1 MAEIRGAVPKYLQIS
16 GHLREL
22 IERGE
27 LAPGAEVPSERELA
41 ARWKVARP
49 TAAKALNALRQEG
62 IVRSRRGSGTYVAER
77 SALIREHAPRY
88 GAPSAAGESV
98 TVLRAE
104 VLEGPQEVT
113 DALGL
118 PKASTVIVRKA
129 LCAAGSRSARLI
141 TCWFPGAFADAA
153 APLLRSEPVPGGV
166 SRYVEAA
173 IGRVTAVV
181 RESVGARLATDDE
194 RRHLELSGPS
204 AVLVVHRIGLDAR
217 DVALEYREI
226 IHPPGHGIIQQEYF
240 TSSAADFRR

>member
-1 MAEIRGAVPKYLQIS
+1 MAEIRGAVPKYLQIA

-22 IERGE
+22 IEGGE

-62 IVRSRRGSGTYVAER
+62 IVRSRRGSGTYVVER

-118 PKASTVIVRKA
+118 PEASTVTVRKA

-166 SRYVEAA
+166 SRDVEAA
-173 IGRVTAVV
+173 IGRAPAVV

-194 RRHLELSGPS
+194 RRHLALSSPS
-204 AVLVVHRIGLDAR
+204 AVLIVHRIGLDAR
-217 DVALEYREI
+217 GVALEYREI
-226 IHPPGHGIIQQEYF
+226 VHPPGRGTIQQEYF

>member
-1 MAEIRGAVPKYLQIS
+1 MTENRGAVPKYLQIS

-77 SALIREHAPRY
+77 FPLMRERVPRY
-88 GAPSAAGESV
+88 GTRSAAAESV
-98 TVLRAE
+98 IVLATEE
-104 VLEGPQEVT
+104 VEGPQEVT

-118 PKASTVIVRKA
+118 RAASTVLMRKT
-129 LCAAGSRSARLI
+129 LCAGASGPTRLI
-141 TCWFPGAFADAA
+141 TCWFIDAA
-153 APLLRSEPVPGGV
+153 RSEAVPGEV
-166 SRYVEAA
+166 SAHLEAA
-173 IGRVTAVV
+173 IGRTAAVV

-194 RRHLELSGPS
+194 GRHLELPAPS
-204 AVLVVHRIGLDAR
+204 AVLVVHRTALDA
-217 DVALEYREI
+217 DGVALEYREI
-226 IHPPGHGIIQQEYF
+226 VHPPGHGTIRQEYS

>member
-1 MAEIRGAVPKYLQIS
+1 MTEIPGAVPKYLQIS

-77 SALIREHAPRY
+77 SALIRERAPRY

-104 VLEGPQEVT
+104 MVEGPREVT

-118 PKASTVIVRKA
+118 PEASPVIVRKT

-141 TCWFPGAFADAA
+141 TCWLPGAFAEAA

-173 IGRVTAVV
+173 IGRATAVV
-181 RESVGARLATDDE
+181 RESVGARLAAADE
-194 RRHLELSGPS
+194 RRHLGLSSPS
-204 AVLVVHRIGLDAR
+204 AVLIVHRVGLDAR
-217 DVALEYREI
+217 GAALEYREI
-226 IHPPGHGIIQQEYF
+226 VHPPGHGTIQQEYF